1 MSLLRLLGLRPGF
14 VGRLQLS
21 GLLIA
26 SGLGIELATLYWN
39 HPLSFFLFLCLGAV
53 LVGAGMLLY
62 LWSVV
67 RRSE

>member
-39 HPLSFFLFLCLGAV
+39 HPLSFFLFLCLGGV

>member
-39 HPLSFFLFLCLGAV
+39 HPLSFFLFLCLGGL

>member
-1 MSLLRLLGLRPGF
+1 MSRIRSLGLRTGLA
-14 VGRLQLS
+14 GRLQLA

-26 SGLGIELATLYWN
+26 AGIVVELGTLFWN
-39 HPLSFFLFLCLGAV
+39 HPISLFLFLTLGAG

-67 RRSE
+67 TWNE

>member
-1 MSLLRLLGLRPGF
+1 MKGLRLPGLRPGF

-26 SGLGIELATLYWN
+26 AGLGVELATLFWN
-39 HPLSFFLFLCLGAV
+39 HPISFFLFLCLGSL

-67 RRSE
+67 NRRD